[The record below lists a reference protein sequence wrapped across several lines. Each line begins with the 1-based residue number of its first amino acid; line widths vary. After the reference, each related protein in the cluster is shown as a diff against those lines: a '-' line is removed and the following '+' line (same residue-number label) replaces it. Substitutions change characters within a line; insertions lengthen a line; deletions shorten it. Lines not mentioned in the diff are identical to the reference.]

1 MYYNAHHS
9 RDWALRFCT
18 ENEEAPA
25 VFMPLSFREELFPEA
40 RRTSLLA
47 YAPTPIRETEEKSGT
62 EITVVGSLCVRT
74 QKDTPT

>member
-25 VFMPLSFREELFPEA
+25 VFMPLSFREEPFSETHIHTP
-40 RRTSLLA
+40 A
-47 YAPTPIRETEEKSGT
+47 YLYGSGVY
-62 EITVVGSLCVRT
+62 ILRVSALSRHSA
-74 QKDTPT
+74 